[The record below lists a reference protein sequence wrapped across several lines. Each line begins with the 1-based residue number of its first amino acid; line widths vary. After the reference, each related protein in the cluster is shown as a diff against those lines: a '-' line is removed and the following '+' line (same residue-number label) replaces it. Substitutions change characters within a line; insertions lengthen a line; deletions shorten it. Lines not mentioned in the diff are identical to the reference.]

1 MNDRLDRLR
10 RRFERLR
17 VDGVLV
23 SDPVDVRYLSGF
35 RGDDAL
41 LVVGHGAALLC
52 TDSRF
57 WAQVRE
63 EVRDF
68 ELSQVTAE
76 PLLAHSVREA
86 LRVLG
91 AGARL
96 GYQGAQLSHASYRK
110 LRRLHTGPLRDVRQ
124 TVTLLRVVKDDEEIA
139 VLRRAAAITDEGLR
153 RVVARG
159 LVGRAERDVAWDL
172 QAEYH
177 RLGAEGEAFA
187 AIVAAGD
194 HGAQAHALP
203 GERVIRAGELVVVD
217 TGARVDGYCSDITR
231 TYAAGEPSA
240 ELRRIY
246 DVVLAAQL
254 AGLAAVR
261 AGAHGRA
268 DVDAAARA
276 VIEEA
281 GYGERFGH
289 GTGHGVGLQ
298 VHEAP
303 SLGRTRGDPLEAGHG
318 LHRGA
323 RHLPRGPRG
332 RAHRGHG
339 AGHAGRLRAPHHV
352 SQGTPGHGLGRP
364 AQAHA
369 RACTPGWPCCIMAY
383 HLCRPAP
390 STPE

>member
-1 MNDRLDRLR
+1 MNQRLDRLR

-35 RGDDAL
+35 RGDDAT
-41 LVVGHGAALLC
+41 LVVGHSDALLC
-52 TDSRF
+52 TDARF
-57 WAQVRE
+57 WEQVRE
-63 EVRDF
+63 EVPDF
-68 ELSQVTAE
+68 ELSKVTDE
-76 PLLAHSVREA
+76 PLLAHSIAEA
-86 LRVLG
+86 TRVLR

-110 LRRLHTGPLRDVRQ
+110 LRRLYSGPLRDVRQ
-124 TVTLLRVVKDDEEIA
+124 GVTLLRAVKDESEIA
-139 VLRRAAAITDEGLR
+139 VLRRAGAITDEALQN
-153 RVVARG
+153 VLARG

-172 QAEYH
+172 RAEYH

-187 AIVAAGD
+187 AIVATGD

-231 TYAAGEPSA
+231 TFAAGEPSD

-246 DVVLAAQL
+246 EVVLAAQM

-261 AGAHGRA
+261 AGVHGRSE
-268 DVDAAARA
+268 VDAAARA
-276 VIEEA
+276 VIEAA

-303 SLGRTRGDPLEAGHG
+303 SLGRTRGDRLEAGMVCTVEPGIYIEG
-318 LHRGA
+318 L
-323 RHLPRGPRG
+323 
-332 RAHRGHG
+332 
-339 AGHAGRLRAPHHV
+339 AGVRIEDTVLV
-352 SQGTPGHGLGRP
+352 TPGGCERLTTSP
-364 AQAHA
+364 KELQVTA
-369 RACTPGWPCCIMAY
+369 
-383 HLCRPAP
+383 
-390 STPE
+390 

>member
-35 RGDDAL
+35 RGDDAT
-41 LVVGHGAALLC
+41 LVVGHAAALLC

-57 WAQVRE
+57 WEQVHD
-63 EVRDF
+63 EVHGF
-68 ELSQVTAE
+68 ELSKVTAE

-86 LRVLG
+86 MRVLG

-96 GYQGAQLSHASYRK
+96 GYQGAQLSHASYRR
-110 LRRLHTGPLRDVRQ
+110 LRRLHAGPLRDVRQ
-124 TVTLLRVVKDDEEIA
+124 GVTLLRAVKDEEEIDL
-139 VLRRAAAITDEGLR
+139 LRRAAAVTDEGLQ

-159 LVGRAERDVAWDL
+159 LVGRTERDVAWDL

-177 RLGAEGEAFA
+177 RLGAEAEAFA

-246 DVVLAAQL
+246 EVVLAAQL

-261 AGAHGRA
+261 AGAHGRS

-276 VIEEA
+276 VVEEA

-303 SLGRTRGDPLEAGHG
+303 SLGRTRGDLLEAGMVCTVEPGIYVEG
-318 LHRGA
+318 L
-323 RHLPRGPRG
+323 
-332 RAHRGHG
+332 
-339 AGHAGRLRAPHHV
+339 AGVRIEDTVLVTPDGGERLTTSPKELQVTA
-352 SQGTPGHGLGRP
+352 
-364 AQAHA
+364 
-369 RACTPGWPCCIMAY
+369 
-383 HLCRPAP
+383 
-390 STPE
+390 

>member
-10 RRFERLR
+10 GRFERLR

-35 RGDDAL
+35 RGDDAM

-57 WAQVRE
+57 WEQAHE

-68 ELSQVTAE
+68 ELSKVTAE
-76 PLLAHSVREA
+76 PLLAHSVRET

-110 LRRLHTGPLRDVRQ
+110 LRRLYAGPLRDVRQ
-124 TVTLLRVVKDDEEIA
+124 GVTLLRAVKDEEEIA
-139 VLRRAAAITDEGLR
+139 VLRRAAAITDEGLQ

-159 LVGRAERDVAWDL
+159 LVGRTEREVAWDL
-172 QAEYH
+172 RAEYH

-217 TGARVDGYCSDITR
+217 TGARIDGYCSDITR

-240 ELRRIY
+240 ELRRVY

-261 AGAHGRA
+261 AGAHGRS
-268 DVDAAARA
+268 DVDAAART

-303 SLGRTRGDPLEAGHG
+303 SLGRTRGDRLEAGMICTVEPGIYIEG
-318 LHRGA
+318 L
-323 RHLPRGPRG
+323 
-332 RAHRGHG
+332 
-339 AGHAGRLRAPHHV
+339 AGVRIEDTVLV
-352 SQGTPGHGLGRP
+352 TPGGGERLTTSP
-364 AQAHA
+364 KELQV
-369 RACTPGWPCCIMAY
+369 T
-383 HLCRPAP
+383 
-390 STPE
+390 T

>member
-1 MNDRLDRLR
+1 MNQRLDRLR

-35 RGDDAL
+35 RGDDAT
-41 LVVGHGAALLC
+41 LVVGHSDALLC
-52 TDSRF
+52 TDARF
-57 WAQVRE
+57 WEQVRE
-63 EVRDF
+63 EVPDF
-68 ELSQVTAE
+68 ELSKVTDE
-76 PLLAHSVREA
+76 PLLAHSIAEA
-86 LRVLG
+86 TRVLR

-110 LRRLHTGPLRDVRQ
+110 LRRLYSGPLRDVRQ
-124 TVTLLRVVKDDEEIA
+124 GVTLLRAVKDESEIA
-139 VLRRAAAITDEGLR
+139 VLRRAGAITDEALQN
-153 RVVARG
+153 VLARG

-172 QAEYH
+172 RAEYH

-187 AIVAAGD
+187 AIVATGD

-231 TYAAGEPSA
+231 TLAAGEPSD

-246 DVVLAAQL
+246 EVVLTAQM

-261 AGAHGRA
+261 AGAHGRSE
-268 DVDAAARA
+268 VDAAARA
-276 VIEEA
+276 VIEAA

-303 SLGRTRGDPLEAGHG
+303 SLGRTRGDRLEAGMVCTVEPGIYIEG
-318 LHRGA
+318 L
-323 RHLPRGPRG
+323 
-332 RAHRGHG
+332 
-339 AGHAGRLRAPHHV
+339 AGVRIEDTVLV
-352 SQGTPGHGLGRP
+352 TPGGCERLTTSP
-364 AQAHA
+364 KELQVTA
-369 RACTPGWPCCIMAY
+369 
-383 HLCRPAP
+383 
-390 STPE
+390 